1 MCKEASEATAP
12 PTTAE
17 AYQLAAQTRGAKTAA
32 EEEEEM
38 VKVEEEDREIN
49 EEEN

>member
-17 AYQLAAQTRGAKTAA
+17 AYQLAA
-32 EEEEEM
+32 
-38 VKVEEEDREIN
+38 
-49 EEEN
+49 